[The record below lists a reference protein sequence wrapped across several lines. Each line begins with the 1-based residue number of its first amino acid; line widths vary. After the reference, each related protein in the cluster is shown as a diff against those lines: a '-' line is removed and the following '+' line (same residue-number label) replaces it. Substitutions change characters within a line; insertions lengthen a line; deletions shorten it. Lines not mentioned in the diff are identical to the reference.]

1 MRPTL
6 KNGFITLAL
15 LLAMS
20 CKKENSNLTSSSNDE
35 LSPAA
40 LSADAEGAAAP
51 AIAVIKIG
59 KQRWMAKNLSVARY
73 RNGDK
78 IPQVKNPA
86 AWAGLTTGAW
96 CWYNNDP
103 ANDSTYGRL
112 YNYYAVADSRGLAP
126 TGWHIPT
133 DAEWTTLSTFLG
145 GEAVAGAKMKEA
157 GTAHWLDP
165 NTGAT
170 NSSGFTALPGGMRQN
185 GGSVLLGSWSSW
197 WSSTPGDFNMIWG
210 RFIFVNDVNLGRG
223 LTDKSYGYS
232 VRCIK
237 D

>member
-1 MRPTL
+1 MKPTL
-6 KNGFITLAL
+6 KTFFALLAL
-15 LLAMS
+15 LFAMS
-20 CKKENSNLTSSSNDE
+20 CKKENSNLQSSSSTT
-35 LSPAA
+35 LSSAA
-40 LSADAEGAAAP
+40 LSADAETNAQAVT
-51 AIAVIKIG
+51 VIKIG

-103 ANDSTYGRL
+103 ANDSSYGRL

-126 TGWHIPT
+126 TGWHIPS
-133 DAEWTTLSTFLG
+133 DSEWTTLSTFLG
-145 GEAVAGAKMKEA
+145 GDAVAGGKMKEA

-170 NSSGFTALPGGMRQN
+170 NSSGFTALPGGLRQ
-185 GGSVLLGSWSSW
+185 GGGFYILGSWGSW
-197 WSSTPGDFNMIWG
+197 WSSTPGDNNMIWG
-210 RFIFVNDVNLGRG
+210 RFIFGSDVVLGRG
-223 LTDKSYGYS
+223 LTDKTYGYS
-232 VRCIK
+232 VRCVK